1 MLKFNINFKKR
12 VIETVDNA
20 EGTPGASRQYTR
32 FNSVVKPK
40 LEEILNSCKW
50 LKDDDNATCR
60 AILFSSILLEHNFAV
75 VKAEDV
81 DEVDVLVTLESTEK

>member
-1 MLKFNINFKKR
+1 MLKFNINFKKH
-12 VIETVDNA
+12 VIETIDNA

-32 FNSVVKPK
+32 FNSVVKPE
-40 LEEILNSCKW
+40 LEEVLNSCEW
-50 LKDDDNATCR
+50 RIDNDTCR

-81 DEVDVLVTLESTEK
+81 DEVNVLVTLESTEK